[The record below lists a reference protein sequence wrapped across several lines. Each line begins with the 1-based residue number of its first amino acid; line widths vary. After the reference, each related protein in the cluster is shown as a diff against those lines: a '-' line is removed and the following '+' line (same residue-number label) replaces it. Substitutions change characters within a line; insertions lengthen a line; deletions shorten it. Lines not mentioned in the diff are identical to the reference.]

1 MNAGQYEISPVSLE
15 LTRLGIRHRVYVHP
29 GPIHS
34 LEQAALERGQI
45 PQQVVRSILFR
56 LSGDKFIMAL
66 VSGPE
71 QIPWGKLR
79 RLLDQNRL
87 TMASDEEVIRVTGY
101 HPGTVS
107 PFGLATPLRILAD
120 QRMFSNNEIS
130 LGSGLRGT
138 AIILDPADLKKA
150 LPNLEV
156 VEIFPE

>member
-1 MNAGQYEISPVSLE
+1 MTVE
-15 LTRLGIRHRVYVHP
+15 LPPAAEFLSSLGIPHRVFKHSS
-29 GPIHS
+29 PIHS
-34 LEQAALERGQI
+34 LEQAAFERGQTPKQI
-45 PQQVVRSILFR
+45 VRSILFR
-56 LSGDKFIMAL
+56 LSGDEFIMAL
-66 VSGPE
+66 VSGPD

-79 RLLDQNRL
+79 RLLGQNRL
-87 TMASDEEVIRVTGY
+87 TMASDDEVLRITGY

-120 QRMFSNNEIS
+120 HRIFEKREIS

-138 AIILDPADLKKA
+138 AIIMDPADLKNA